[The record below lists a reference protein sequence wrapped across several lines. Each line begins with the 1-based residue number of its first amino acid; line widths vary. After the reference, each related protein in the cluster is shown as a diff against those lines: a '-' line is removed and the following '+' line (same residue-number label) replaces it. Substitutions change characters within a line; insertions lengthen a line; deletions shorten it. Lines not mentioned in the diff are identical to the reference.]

1 MAHRIPQALLSLLL
15 ANIIYYPG
23 DGIIQVMAHRIPQAL
38 LSLLLAN
45 IIYYPGDG
53 TQNPPGTVEP
63 AVS

>member
-15 ANIIYYPG
+15 A
-23 DGIIQVMAHRIPQAL
+23 D
-38 LSLLLAN
+38 

-63 AVS
+63 AVSSHHLLSR

>member
-15 ANIIYYPG
+15 ARHI
-23 DGIIQVMAHRIPQAL
+23 L
-38 LSLLLAN
+38 L
-45 IIYYPGDG
+45 YYPGDG

>member
-1 MAHRIPQALLSLLL
+1 MML
-15 ANIIYYPG
+15 ANSRLNSAWGILCAITWMFIIPE
-23 DGIIQVMAHRIPQAL
+23 MAHRIPQAL

-63 AVS
+63 VVS

>member
-1 MAHRIPQALLSLLL
+1 
-15 ANIIYYPG
+15 
-23 DGIIQVMAHRIPQAL
+23 MAHRIPQAL

-63 AVS
+63 AVSYIIYYPGDGTQNPPGTVEPAVS

>member
-23 DGIIQVMAHRIPQAL
+23 DGIL
-38 LSLLLAN
+38 
-45 IIYYPGDG
+45 
-53 TQNPPGTVEP
+53 NPPGTVEP

>member
-23 DGIIQVMAHRIPQAL
+23 DGTQNPQAL